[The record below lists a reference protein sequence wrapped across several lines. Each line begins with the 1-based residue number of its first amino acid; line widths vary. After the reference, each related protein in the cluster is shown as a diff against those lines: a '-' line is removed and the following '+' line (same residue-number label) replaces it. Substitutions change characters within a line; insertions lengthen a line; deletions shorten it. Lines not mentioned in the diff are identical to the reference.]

1 MDGLSRDSLF
11 FCRSF
16 QWFVNRYRIGGKKI
30 ILIVRFVI
38 GNNLIFKREMK
49 YLGNIFFNMVIYLI
63 NEEVFD
69 LKIKILIFCNFE
81 C

>member
-1 MDGLSRDSLF
+1 
-11 FCRSF
+11 
-16 QWFVNRYRIGGKKI
+16 
-30 ILIVRFVI
+30 
-38 GNNLIFKREMK
+38 MK

-63 NEEVFD
+63 NEEVFV

>member
-1 MDGLSRDSLF
+1 
-11 FCRSF
+11 
-16 QWFVNRYRIGGKKI
+16 
-30 ILIVRFVI
+30 
-38 GNNLIFKREMK
+38 MK
-49 YLGNIFFNMVIYLI
+49 YLGNIFLNMVIYLI

>member
-1 MDGLSRDSLF
+1 
-11 FCRSF
+11 
-16 QWFVNRYRIGGKKI
+16 
-30 ILIVRFVI
+30 
-38 GNNLIFKREMK
+38 MK

>member
-1 MDGLSRDSLF
+1 
-11 FCRSF
+11 
-16 QWFVNRYRIGGKKI
+16 
-30 ILIVRFVI
+30 
-38 GNNLIFKREMK
+38 MK
-49 YLGNIFFNMVIYLI
+49 YIGNIFFNMVIYLI